1 MNISM
6 LVEFL
11 TLNLLCWIIINLFY
25 EKQDT
30 DIHTLIYIK

>member
-1 MNISM
+1 M

-25 EKQDT
+25 EKEDT

>member
-6 LVEFL
+6 LLEFL

-25 EKQDT
+25 EKDDT
-30 DIHTLIYIK
+30 DIISLTVK